1 MTHVSDEPSSSAAP
15 TPEGPPPSGRAVRSD
30 DRGGAGLS
38 ALGEGLAIAWDAM
51 KANRVRSGLT
61 VLGVAVGVSVVVA
74 IGALMT
80 GLRTSVMEAFEGAGP
95 NNFVVTRIDF
105 TSISIVN
112 GGDGR
117 PPWWNR
123 PEIQPEEARRIATLP
138 TVEAALY
145 DLSQFSVDIEFE
157 GQEMQDVLSS
167 GTDSGWPAYNA
178 GDFVAG
184 RDFTPAEVQQ
194 NRAVVVLSTG
204 LAEQLFGQR
213 DPIGRRVRVGNPFR
227 GTQEPFTVIGIFQ
240 LEENIFSTAFR
251 NWAVFPWTAAIRRL
265 RQGKFQAQ
273 VLVVPEDSVAVQR
286 VQDDVIQAMRG
297 MRGLGP
303 RDENDFALMASA
315 QIAEMFNQL
324 TAVFF
329 LVILLLASAGLLVG
343 GVGVIGI
350 MLISVT
356 ERTREIGVR
365 KAVGATRRE
374 ILWQFLVEASALTA
388 SGAGV
393 GLLIG
398 WGMAEIVANL
408 TPLPA
413 AIPLWAVG
421 AALGMAALSGMLFG
435 LLPAYRASRL
445 EPVVA
450 LRFE

>member
-1 MTHVSDEPSSSAAP
+1 MSSRPDP
-15 TPEGPPPSGRAVRSD
+15 TLD
-30 DRGGAGLS
+30 DRGAAGLG
-38 ALGEGLAIAWDAM
+38 ALFEGLSIAWDAM
-51 KANRVRSGLT
+51 KANRVRSALT

-80 GLRTSVMEAFEGAGP
+80 GLRSSVMEAFSAAGP
-95 NNFVVTRIDF
+95 NNFVVMRFDF
-105 TSISIVN
+105 TAITIDDDS
-112 GGDGR
+112 R
-117 PPWWNR
+117 PPWWGK
-123 PEIQPEEARRIATLP
+123 PEIEPEEAAAIATLP
-138 TVEAALY
+138 TIQAALY
-145 DLSQFSVDIEFE
+145 DLNQFQVDIAFDAEPLE
-157 GQEMQDVLSS
+157 NVMASGSSS
-167 GTDSGWPAYNA
+167 GWSAYQL

-184 RDFTPAEVQQ
+184 RDFTPAEVNQ

-213 DPIGRRVRVGNPFR
+213 DPVGRRVRVSNPFR
-227 GTQEPFTVIGIFQ
+227 GTQEPFTVIGVYE
-240 LEENIFSTAFR
+240 LEENIFSSAFQ

-265 RQGKFQAQ
+265 RQNKFQAQ
-273 VLVVPEDSVAVQR
+273 ILVVPEDSVSLAR
-286 VQDDVIQAMRG
+286 AQDDVIATLRG
-297 MRGLGP
+297 RRGLGP
-303 RDENDFALMASA
+303 RAENDFNLVASS
-315 QIAEMFNQL
+315 QIVDMFNQI
-324 TAVFF
+324 TAIFF

-374 ILWQFLVEASALTA
+374 ILWQFLVEASVLTA

-398 WGMAEIVANL
+398 WGMAETVARL

-413 AIPLWAVG
+413 AIPVWAVG
-421 AALGMAALSGMLFG
+421 AALGMAALTGMLFG

-445 EPVVA
+445 EPVAA